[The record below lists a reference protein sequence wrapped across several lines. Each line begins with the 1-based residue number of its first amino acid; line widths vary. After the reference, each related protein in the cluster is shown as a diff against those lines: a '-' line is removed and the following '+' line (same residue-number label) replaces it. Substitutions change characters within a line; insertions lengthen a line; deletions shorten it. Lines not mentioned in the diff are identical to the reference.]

1 MGVQGSAESSP
12 AGAQRSGVGCEIL
25 AAAAGALLAQCEG
38 FVLDLPDAAYTAE
51 SVTLRGGTVGKHLR
65 HTLDHFAAAL
75 GWATGGEVASQ
86 DAIDYDRRE
95 RNVPMETDR
104 HAAIAGIAQLRER
117 LAEVSLQALDA
128 PVRVRVM
135 VSGDGQ
141 EAELRSTLGR
151 ELAFATHHAVH
162 HQAMMQAIAREF
174 GLEAAGGFGKAPS
187 TLKFERGR

>member
-1 MGVQGSAESSP
+1 MGVQGSEGSNSAESR
-12 AGAQRSGVGCEIL
+12 GTVKGCETL
-25 AAAAGALLAQCEG
+25 AVAAGHLLAQCEA
-38 FVLDLPDAAYTAE
+38 FVLSLPDAAFTAE
-51 SVTLRGGTVGKHLR
+51 SVTLQGGTVGKHLR

-75 GWATGGEVASQ
+75 GWATGGEVTSQ

-104 HAAIAGIAQLRER
+104 HAAVAGIAQLRDR

-135 VSGDGQ
+135 VTSDGQ

-174 GLEAAGGFGKAPS
+174 GLETAGGFGKAPS
-187 TLKFERGR
+187 TLKHERGR